1 MGRIFALFF
10 GITGAAIILFAPIV
24 QEFNAYGDLSE
35 KKLAFSLYL
44 FGFIKLIGGYVSSYR
59 GGVAVHI
66 SEKTAILLPYSG
78 MNEQRKK
85 FKIFRSFRLISLEAA
100 AETGAD
106 YFAGAGIACA
116 FLKGYLAVK
125 GKAKKSDLKLYL
137 TDGDVLRLSVR
148 VVAYFR
154 IGVLLA
160 LFIRFLIKVTIRRM
174 RGLWKREK
182 LTA

>member
-1 MGRIFALFF
+1 M
-10 GITGAAIILFAPIV
+10 
-24 QEFNAYGDLSE
+24 
-35 KKLAFSLYL
+35 
-44 FGFIKLIGGYVSSYR
+44 
-59 GGVAVHI
+59 
-66 SEKTAILLPYSG
+66 
-78 MNEQRKK
+78 
-85 FKIFRSFRLISLEAA
+85 ISLEAA

-125 GKAKKSDLKLYL
+125 GKEKKGDLKLYL

-148 VVAYFR
+148 VVAYFQ